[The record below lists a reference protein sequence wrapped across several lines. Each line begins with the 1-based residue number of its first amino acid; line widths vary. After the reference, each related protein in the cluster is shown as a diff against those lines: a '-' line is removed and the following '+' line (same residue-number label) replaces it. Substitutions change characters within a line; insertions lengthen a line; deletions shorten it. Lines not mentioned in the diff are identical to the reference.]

1 MASTCIRL
9 TAVVILCFSY
19 LISMNGAIPFTRSSN
34 MVHRP
39 QIHEVA
45 KTVLLESSE
54 LVMRRMGIEVNDYAG
69 SGANNRHT
77 PRPLLGR
84 RCNDC

>member
-1 MASTCIRL
+1 MTL
-9 TAVVILCFSY
+9 VIFFSLITHANATICFQ
-19 LISMNGAIPFTRSSN
+19 IAGSSN